1 MEQLSACI
9 TNRMIDLDIICSDD
23 KDFYCY
29 SVQGLLEK
37 ITCLTLIIVS
47 ASLFHSLVGVIA
59 FLVVFMLIRRS
70 SDGIHCKTTIGCFLA
85 STVISLSTIVVV
97 RIINGNCAMC
107 IGGVVCAM
115 IILCIIATYN
125 NPDLNLTKE
134 ELNHLKR
141 RSRFTSLITGA
152 IVVIIISVFP
162 KKEIVSYM
170 ALGVIY
176 NAISLLIAILLER
189 RNRSDDK
196 EEA

>member
-1 MEQLSACI
+1 MDQLSACI
-9 TNRMIDLDIICSDD
+9 ADRMIDLNIICSDD
-23 KDFYCY
+23 KDCYCY

-37 ITCLTLIIVS
+37 ITCLTLIIVL
-47 ASLFHSLVGVIA
+47 AYIFHSLVGVIA
-59 FLVVFMLIRRS
+59 FLSVFMLIRRS
-70 SDGIHCKTTIGCFLA
+70 SDGIHCKTAVGCFFA
-85 STVISLSTIVVV
+85 STVISLSTIQVV
-97 RIINGNCAMC
+97 RTINGNCAIC

-115 IILCIIATYN
+115 IILCTIATYN

-152 IVVIIISVFP
+152 IIVIILSVFP
-162 KKEIVSYM
+162 EKEIVSYM

>member
-9 TNRMIDLDIICSDD
+9 ADRMIDLNIISSDD
-23 KDFYCY
+23 KDCYCY

-37 ITCLTLIIVS
+37 ITCLTLIIVL
-47 ASLFHSLVGVIA
+47 AYIFHSLVGVIA
-59 FLVVFMLIRRS
+59 FLSVFMLIRRS
-70 SDGIHCKTTIGCFLA
+70 SDGIHCKTAVGCFFA
-85 STVISLSTIVVV
+85 STIISLSTIQVV
-97 RIINGNCAMC
+97 RTINGNCAMC

-152 IVVIIISVFP
+152 IVVIIILVFP
-162 KKEIVSYM
+162 EKEIVSYM

>member
-85 STVISLSTIVVV
+85 STVFSLSTIVVV

-107 IGGVVCAM
+107 IGGGG
-115 IILCIIATYN
+115 LCDDFIVHN
-125 NPDLNLTKE
+125 SNLQQ
-134 ELNHLKR
+134 
-141 RSRFTSLITGA
+141 SRF
-152 IVVIIISVFP
+152 
-162 KKEIVSYM
+162 KSYQR
-170 ALGVIY
+170 GT
-176 NAISLLIAILLER
+176 
-189 RNRSDDK
+189 K
-196 EEA
+196 PP

>member
-9 TNRMIDLDIICSDD
+9 ADRMIDLNIISSDD
-23 KDFYCY
+23 KDCYCY

-37 ITCLTLIIVS
+37 ITCLTLIIVL
-47 ASLFHSLVGVIA
+47 AYIFHSLVGVIA
-59 FLVVFMLIRRS
+59 FLSVFMLIRRS
-70 SDGIHCKTTIGCFLA
+70 SDGIHCKTAVGCFFA
-85 STVISLSTIVVV
+85 STVISLSTIQVV
-97 RIINGNCAMC
+97 RTINGNCAMC

-152 IVVIIISVFP
+152 IVVIIISFFP
-162 KKEIVSYM
+162 EKEIVSYM

>member
-47 ASLFHSLVGVIA
+47 ASLFQSLVGVIA

-107 IGGVVCAM
+107 IGGGG
-115 IILCIIATYN
+115 LCDDYIVHN
-125 NPDLNLTKE
+125 SNLQQ
-134 ELNHLKR
+134 
-141 RSRFTSLITGA
+141 SRF
-152 IVVIIISVFP
+152 
-162 KKEIVSYM
+162 KSYQR
-170 ALGVIY
+170 GT
-176 NAISLLIAILLER
+176 
-189 RNRSDDK
+189 K
-196 EEA
+196 PP

>member
-85 STVISLSTIVVV
+85 SMVISLSTIVVV

-107 IGGVVCAM
+107 IGGGG
-115 IILCIIATYN
+115 LCNDFIVHN
-125 NPDLNLTKE
+125 SNLQQ
-134 ELNHLKR
+134 
-141 RSRFTSLITGA
+141 SRF
-152 IVVIIISVFP
+152 
-162 KKEIVSYM
+162 KSYQR
-170 ALGVIY
+170 GT
-176 NAISLLIAILLER
+176 
-189 RNRSDDK
+189 K
-196 EEA
+196 PP

>member
-1 MEQLSACI
+1 MEQLSACL
-9 TNRMIDLDIICSDD
+9 TERMIDLNIISSDD
-23 KDFYCY
+23 KDCYCY

-37 ITCLTLIIVS
+37 VICLTFIILV
-47 ASLFHSLVGVIA
+47 AALLHSLSGVIA
-59 FLVVFMLIRRS
+59 FLAVFMLIRRS
-70 SDGIHCKTTIGCFLA
+70 SDGVHCKTTIGCFFA
-85 STVISLSTIVVV
+85 STVISLSTIQVV
-97 RIINGNCAMC
+97 RTINGNCAIC

-152 IVVIIISVFP
+152 IVVITISVFP
-162 KKEIVSYM
+162 EKEIVSYM

-176 NAISLLIAILLER
+176 NAISLLIAILFER

-196 EEA
+196 EKT

>member
-107 IGGVVCAM
+107 IGGGG
-115 IILCIIATYN
+115 LCDDYIVHN
-125 NPDLNLTKE
+125 SNLQQ
-134 ELNHLKR
+134 
-141 RSRFTSLITGA
+141 SRF
-152 IVVIIISVFP
+152 
-162 KKEIVSYM
+162 KSYQR
-170 ALGVIY
+170 GT
-176 NAISLLIAILLER
+176 
-189 RNRSDDK
+189 K
-196 EEA
+196 PP

>member
-9 TNRMIDLDIICSDD
+9 TNRMIDLNIISSDD

-37 ITCLTLIIVS
+37 ITCLTLIIVL

-97 RIINGNCAMC
+97 RIINGNCAMR
-107 IGGVVCAM
+107 IGGGG
-115 IILCIIATYN
+115 LCDDFIVHN
-125 NPDLNLTKE
+125 SNLQQ
-134 ELNHLKR
+134 
-141 RSRFTSLITGA
+141 SRF
-152 IVVIIISVFP
+152 
-162 KKEIVSYM
+162 KSYQR
-170 ALGVIY
+170 GT
-176 NAISLLIAILLER
+176 
-189 RNRSDDK
+189 K
-196 EEA
+196 PP

>member
-9 TNRMIDLDIICSDD
+9 ADRMIDLNIISSDD
-23 KDFYCY
+23 KDCYCY

-37 ITCLTLIIVS
+37 ITCLTLIIVL
-47 ASLFHSLVGVIA
+47 AYIFHSLVGVIA
-59 FLVVFMLIRRS
+59 FLSVFMLIRRS
-70 SDGIHCKTTIGCFLA
+70 SDGIHCKTAVGCFFA
-85 STVISLSTIVVV
+85 STVISLSTIQVV
-97 RIINGNCAMC
+97 RTINRNCAIC

-162 KKEIVSYM
+162 EKEIVSYM

>member
-37 ITCLTLIIVS
+37 IICLTLIIVS

-107 IGGVVCAM
+107 IGGGG
-115 IILCIIATYN
+115 LCDDFIVHN
-125 NPDLNLTKE
+125 SNLQQ
-134 ELNHLKR
+134 
-141 RSRFTSLITGA
+141 SRF
-152 IVVIIISVFP
+152 
-162 KKEIVSYM
+162 KSYQR
-170 ALGVIY
+170 GT
-176 NAISLLIAILLER
+176 
-189 RNRSDDK
+189 K
-196 EEA
+196 PP